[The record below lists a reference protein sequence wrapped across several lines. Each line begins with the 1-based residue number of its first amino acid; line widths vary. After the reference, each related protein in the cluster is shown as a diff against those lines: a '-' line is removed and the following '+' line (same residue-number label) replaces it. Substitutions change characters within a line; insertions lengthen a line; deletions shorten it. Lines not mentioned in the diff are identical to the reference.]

1 MKRTEAG
8 FSLVELLVA
17 VTLLALLL
25 VGVARLNFVLAQ
37 RFYKLSQSPAR
48 DGIIAQLVNQFAA
61 TPFDSLASKAGT
73 VTVNQPP
80 LPYTRTVIVDSL
92 SVNWR
97 RVRIIVTPQSSM
109 FKADTVTLQRTK
121 PAPNPFFT
129 P

>member
-1 MKRTEAG
+1 MKRAEAG
-8 FSLVELLVA
+8 FSLVELLLA

-48 DGIIAQLVNQFAA
+48 NGVIAQVVNQFAA

-73 VTVNQPP
+73 VTVNRPP

-92 SVNWR
+92 SPTWR
-97 RVRIIVTPQSSM
+97 RVRIIVTPLTTA
-109 FKADTVTLQRTK
+109 FKVDTVTLQRTK
-121 PAPNPFFT
+121 PATNPFGG